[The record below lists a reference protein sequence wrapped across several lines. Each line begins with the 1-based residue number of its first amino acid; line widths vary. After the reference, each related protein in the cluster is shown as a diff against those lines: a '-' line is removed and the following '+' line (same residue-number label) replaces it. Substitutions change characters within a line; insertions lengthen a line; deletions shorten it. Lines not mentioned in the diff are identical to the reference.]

1 MSTSTSRVNID
12 FVTQYVG
19 RGNVQNAQKDILG
32 LGSAAKKLAGLF
44 AIGSVVAFGKA
55 SVTAFTEAD
64 QAFKVLGNTLSNLGL
79 ESQSV
84 GIKDYIDKL
93 ALATGTVKESLI
105 PALSTLASYT
115 HDVGKAQELLNLG
128 MDISAGTGKDLSTVT
143 LALGKAFGGQYTA
156 LGKLGAGLSAAE
168 LKSKDFAATQA
179 ILTATW
185 GGSAAVAADTYA
197 GRISRLGVAFTQ
209 MKENIGQGL
218 VSGFEGANTS
228 AESFAKT
235 LENISN
241 AGTVIGATFGG
252 AFKVISDGIHVL
264 TSIPFVGKWLKQIG
278 GGLDTI
284 LGVTR
289 SVTAAHDALLRS
301 NDAAQVKAL
310 KDAAAQKKIRTDAI
324 AAQKKAD
331 AATLATS
338 NAKLKAERDALNLKL
353 AGSTIDMQNIEIQA
367 ALQRGQTS
375 PVTDVLLLQRA
386 VLNGNADQADILAQ
400 KVLTANGLVMDVNG
414 NISSLATAKDPF
426 KDWPSASQAAID
438 EIKAIEA
445 EYAKLQSKT
454 ITVNVNSLYNGTAA
468 PSGGGFSNSPSTIA
482 PPPSGG
488 NYGGGAQPMVP
499 VPNFATPPAGSVP
512 GGGAQPMVTV
522 VLNGAVVAN
531 AITSAQVD
539 ASASGIPSS
548 FLRSG
553 LGTPLYPW

>member
-64 QAFKVLGNTLSNLGL
+64 QAFKILGNTLSNLGL

>member
-1 MSTSTSRVNID
+1 MTKAI
-12 FVTQYVG
+12 
-19 RGNVQNAQKDILG
+19 NVDIITTYKGADQLNRAHKDILG
-32 LGSAAKKLAGLF
+32 LGSAAKKLVGLF

-156 LGKLGAGLSAAE
+156 LSKLGAGLSATE
-168 LKSKDFAATQA
+168 LKSKDFATTQA

-185 GGSAAVAADTYA
+185 GGSAAAAADTYA

-241 AGTVIGATFGG
+241 AGTVIGAIFGG

-264 TSIPFVGKWLKQIG
+264 TSIPFVGKFLKQIG

-367 ALQRGQTS
+367 ALQRGQNQN
-375 PVTDVLLLQRA
+375 VTDVLLLQRA
-386 VLNGNADQADILAQ
+386 VLNGNADQAEILAQ
-400 KVLTANGLVMDVNG
+400 KVLTANGLVMDVGG
-414 NISSLATAKDPF
+414 NISNLATAKDPF
-426 KDWPSASQAAID
+426 KDWPATSSKALTDIASIQLALANLV
-438 EIKAIEA
+438 
-445 EYAKLQSKT
+445 AKPYIIQVMYSGALVGGSSVSLGVGGDQGAGSKT
-454 ITVNVNSLYNGTAA
+454 DTTGSGITIPTPSVTSVNPNTGTDSNG
-468 PSGGGFSNSPSTIA
+468 NK
-482 PPPSGG
+482 
-488 NYGGGAQPMVP
+488 P
-499 VPNFATPPAGSVP
+499 VIVHVQLGTQA
-512 GGGAQPMVTV
+512 
-522 VLNGAVVAN
+522 VAN
-531 AITSAQVD
+531 AVTSVQVND
-539 ASASGIPSS
+539 SASGIPSS
-548 FLRSG
+548 FQRSG
-553 LGTPLYPW
+553 LGSPMLPW

>member
-55 SVTAFTEAD
+55 SITAFTEAD

-185 GGSAAVAADTYA
+185 GGSAAAAADTYA

-241 AGTVIGATFGG
+241 AGTVIGAIFGG
-252 AFKVISDGIHVL
+252 TFKIISDGIHVL

-367 ALQRGQTS
+367 ALQRGQNQS
-375 PVTDVLLLQRA
+375 VTDVLLLQRA
-386 VLNGNADQADILAQ
+386 VLNGNADQAEILAQ
-400 KVLTANGLVMDVNG
+400 KVLRANGLVMDVGG

-426 KDWPSASQAAID
+426 KDWPATSSKALSDIASIQLALANLV
-438 EIKAIEA
+438 
-445 EYAKLQSKT
+445 AKPYIIQVMYSGALVGGPSVSLGVGGDQGAGSKT
-454 ITVNVNSLYNGTAA
+454 DITGSGITIPTPSVTSVNPNNGADSNGNKPVVNVTVQLGNQ
-468 PSGGGFSNSPSTIA
+468 TIA
-482 PPPSGG
+482 
-488 NYGGGAQPMVP
+488 NA
-499 VPNFATPPAGSVP
+499 
-512 GGGAQPMVTV
+512 VT
-522 VLNGAVVAN
+522 N
-531 AITSAQVD
+531 TQVD
-539 ASASGIPSS
+539 QSASGIPSS

>member
-1 MSTSTSRVNID
+1 MTKAI
-12 FVTQYVG
+12 
-19 RGNVQNAQKDILG
+19 NVDIITTYKGADQLNRAHKDILG
-32 LGSAAKKLAGLF
+32 LGSAAKKLVGLF

-156 LGKLGAGLSAAE
+156 LSKLGAGLSATE
-168 LKSKDFAATQA
+168 LKSKDFATTQA

-185 GGSAAVAADTYA
+185 GGSAAAAADTYA

-209 MKENIGQGL
+209 MKENLGQGL

-228 AESFAKT
+228 ATNFQHT

-241 AGTVIGATFGG
+241 AGTVIGAIFGG

-264 TSIPFVGKWLKQIG
+264 TSIPFVGKFLKQIG

-367 ALQRGQTS
+367 ALQRGQNQN
-375 PVTDVLLLQRA
+375 VTDVLLLQRA
-386 VLNGNADQADILAQ
+386 VLNGNADQAEILAQ
-400 KVLTANGLVMDVNG
+400 KVLTANGLVMDVGG
-414 NISSLATAKDPF
+414 NISNLATAKDPF
-426 KDWPSASQAAID
+426 KDWPATSSKALTDIASIQLALANLV
-438 EIKAIEA
+438 
-445 EYAKLQSKT
+445 AKPYIIQVMYSGALVGGSSVSLGVGGDQGAGSKT
-454 ITVNVNSLYNGTAA
+454 DTTGSGITIPTPSVTSVNPNTGTDSNG
-468 PSGGGFSNSPSTIA
+468 NK
-482 PPPSGG
+482 
-488 NYGGGAQPMVP
+488 P
-499 VPNFATPPAGSVP
+499 VIVHVQLGTQA
-512 GGGAQPMVTV
+512 
-522 VLNGAVVAN
+522 VAN
-531 AITSAQVD
+531 AVTSVQVND
-539 ASASGIPSS
+539 SASGIPSS
-548 FLRSG
+548 FQRSG
-553 LGTPLYPW
+553 LGSPMLPW